1 MAKDTVTVPLTFTR
15 PVHSRLS
22 ELKDKMNL
30 TWEEF
35 FLKPYE
41 NMEETCDGTHA

>member
-1 MAKDTVTVPLTFTR
+1 MAKDTVTVPLTFSR
-15 PVHSRLS
+15 PVHLKLS
-22 ELKDKMNL
+22 KLKDKMAL

-41 NMEETCDGTHA
+41 EASHE

>member
-1 MAKDTVTVPLTFTR
+1 MAKDTITVPLTFVR
-15 PVHSRLS
+15 PVHARLS
-22 ELKDKMNL
+22 KMKDEMGL

-41 NMEETCDGTHA
+41 KEEAPEGTGAT

>member
-1 MAKDTVTVPLTFTR
+1 MAKDTVTVPLTFSR
-15 PVHSRLS
+15 PVHARLS
-22 ELKDKMNL
+22 ELKDKMKL

-41 NMEETCDGTHA
+41 EVEG